1 MPLFRNKREEK
12 GSVFTI
18 NTITGYATRT
28 ARKKVVQP
36 SYSRLFAF
44 VYILNLIVGV
54 GAIAMPKAFAMAG
67 WLLGLVLL
75 IVLALLSYM
84 TSTYVIE
91 AMATANAY
99 SLMKKKEKERA
110 YSYADE
116 GRVPESSFL
125 NVSLSKFVQL
135 IRNSYEPV

>member
-1 MPLFRNKREEK
+1 MDENDLIVSQENAESLSFGTVNLHFEEE
-12 GSVFTI
+12 TET
-18 NTITGYATRT
+18 NTDDKTPAT
-28 ARKKVVQP
+28 

-99 SLMKKKEKERA
+99 GRYKEEPEEKKMKVSIVY
-110 YSYADE
+110 YSA
-116 GRVPESSFL
+116 S
-125 NVSLSKFVQL
+125 
-135 IRNSYEPV
+135 